1 MKTPHSGQPWIIDNA
16 STHQKR
22 PDGAL
27 SARKMPKF
35 TSKPE
40 SNWLVEV
47 NALDANGRP
56 IYAPNGRI
64 LKTKIQMGDATL
76 TDGTKQSL
84 YFLWGHVKEGL
95 FKGMQVILQE
105 RGLMTESNLLAQCP
119 DFKCPN
125 KGTRNCCCRQT
136 LYNQP
141 DFMEVE
147 SMLETYC
154 RSHGVDVIFLP
165 KFHCNLNFIEQCWG
179 YAKRIYQHYPA
190 SSKEADLERNLLASL
205 EAVPLQSMQK

>member
-1 MKTPHSGQPWIIDNA
+1 
-16 STHQKR
+16 
-22 PDGAL
+22 
-27 SARKMPKF
+27 
-35 TSKPE
+35 
-40 SNWLVEV
+40 
-47 NALDANGRP
+47 
-56 IYAPNGRI
+56 
-64 LKTKIQMGDATL
+64 MGDATL